1 MGTTIVR
8 RFTIVLM
15 GSPLIY
21 IHPTTPQPFR
31 RIKCA
36 NQTGFNFND
45 CFALYDN
52 RVLPLFIIILYKENR
67 IIMHIIS
74 F

>member
-1 MGTTIVR
+1 MSTTIVR
-8 RFTIVLM
+8 RFTIVQFV
-15 GSPLIY
+15 GSPLIIY
-21 IHPTTPQPFR
+21 IHPTTPQPFW

-52 RVLPLFIIILYKENR
+52 RVLPLFIIILYRENR
-67 IIMHIIS
+67 IIMHII
-74 F
+74 